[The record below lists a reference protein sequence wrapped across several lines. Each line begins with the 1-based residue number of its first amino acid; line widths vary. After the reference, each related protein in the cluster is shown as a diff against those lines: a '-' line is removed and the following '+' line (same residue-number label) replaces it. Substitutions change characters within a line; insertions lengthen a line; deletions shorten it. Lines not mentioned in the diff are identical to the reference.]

1 MKWFRFYSE
10 ALHDPKVQLL
20 PAETYR
26 GWTQLLC
33 LANETEPRGR
43 LPRTMQDTA
52 YKLHMDMATAESL
65 IAELVDAGL
74 IDRKNGRFLMH
85 NWDVR
90 QPDSDN
96 IASRVQ
102 KHREK
107 QKKPVT
113 GNNNVTLHVTPSP
126 RTSNVLDTDTEE
138 KRGDTEK
145 EKEKEERKEDAPTA
159 LTLPFVLAYVGKYQG
174 RTAGGRPS
182 PIQHSDLVSIERHYG
197 SELCFQAAEAKGWD
211 KPASYLRGWLNDHA
225 GQTNEPETRDEAI
238 ARLGRPSGPSV
249 PDALE
254 DTDRVA
260 DGVHGLDSRSLAVAR
275 LGRGG

>member
-43 LPRTMQDTA
+43 LPKTMQDTA
-52 YKLHMDMATAESL
+52 YKLHMDMAQAE
-65 IAELVDAGL
+65 ALVADLADAGL

-107 QKKPVT
+107 QKRPVT
-113 GNNNVTLHVTPSP
+113 SNDNVTLHVTPSA
-126 RTSNVLDTDTEE
+126 RTSNVLEE
-138 KRGDTEK
+138 DTEK
-145 EKEKEERKEDAPTA
+145 KRRDPEEELEKEREGEAPSA

-174 RTAGGRPS
+174 RTAGGVPS
-182 PIQHSDLVSIERHYG
+182 PIQHSELVSIERHYG

-225 GQTNEPETRDEAI
+225 AETEPESRTEAI
-238 ARLGRPSGPSV
+238 ARLSRGPGVSV
-249 PDALE
+249 SDASE
-254 DTDRVA
+254 DP
-260 DGVHGLDSRSLAVAR
+260 DGVANGIHGLDSRRLAIAQ
-275 LGRGG
+275 LGRPR